1 MNNQVQ
7 EDAGAMQPQEK
18 VTYRPHVNGKRKLW
32 PSTRANAVSI
42 VLLVLTAGVGPGIAQ
57 TETELAPLHFTL
69 KQAVSMSLQKS
80 REISLA
86 RLQYETSRQEAGL
99 TRSQFLP
106 NLYTGSGVAYTSGF
120 PILAGGGAPALF
132 NLTYNQELFNL
143 PARGDVRAEEQ
154 KAERQRL
161 AMDAVR
167 DAVIERTVSAYLE
180 LAKVRRE
187 LELLRSERDSA
198 QKILD
203 YTRDRMQAGY
213 ELPIEVTRAQLTAA
227 QVEQRLA
234 QLEDQEETAAD
245 ELRFLLGLE
254 PDQPIEVTAESIP
267 PAADQTISNLVA
279 DALRNNPEV
288 KAAESERTASE
299 ERLRGERGGYW
310 PTIGLIGQY
319 NLLAKFN
326 NYDQFFNKF
335 QRNNFIAGIDIKIP
349 IFASRTGAAISF
361 ARANLTASQMQVEN
375 KRAQVSLDV
384 RHKARQAREMDT
396 GREVARL
403 ELELAQQNLQV
414 LQSQFQQGRA
424 SIRDLEMAQLDEN
437 EKWLA
442 FLDADLGRQ
451 KAELDLLRTTG
462 QLAQT
467 FQ

>member
-1 MNNQVQ
+1 V
-7 EDAGAMQPQEK
+7 A
-18 VTYRPHVNGKRKLW
+18 
-32 PSTRANAVSI
+32 I
-42 VLLVLTAGVGPGIAQ
+42 
-57 TETELAPLHFTL
+57 
-69 KQAVSMSLQKS
+69 SLQKS

-86 RLQYETSRQEAGL
+86 RLQYETSRQEAGV

-120 PILAGGGAPALF
+120 PLLAGGGAPALF

-143 PARGDVRAEEQ
+143 PARGDVRAGEQ
-154 KAERQRL
+154 KSEQQRFTI
-161 AMDAVR
+161 DAVR
-167 DAVIERTVSAYLE
+167 DGVIQRTVSTYLE
-180 LAKVRRE
+180 LAKVRRQ
-187 LELLRSERDSA
+187 LNLLVSERESA

-203 YTRDRMQAGY
+203 YTRQRAQAGY

-227 QVEQRLA
+227 QVEQRRA

-245 ELRFLLGLE
+245 QLRVLLALE
-254 PDQPIEVTAESIP
+254 PDQAVEVTAEDIP
-267 PAADQTISNLVA
+267 PAADQTIANLVA
-279 DALRNNPEV
+279 EALRNNPEV
-288 KAAESERTASE
+288 KTAESERTASE
-299 ERLRGERGGYW
+299 LRLKGERGGYW

-335 QRNNFIAGIDIKIP
+335 QRNNFIAGIDVKIP
-349 IFASRTGAAISF
+349 IFASHTSAAVSF

-384 RHKARQAREMDT
+384 RHQARRAREMDT
-396 GREVARL
+396 TREVARL

-424 SIRDLEMAQLDEN
+424 NIRDLEGGQLDEN

-442 FLDADLGRQ
+442 FLDAEFAHQ
-451 KAELDLLRTTG
+451 QAELDLLRTTG
-462 QLAQT
+462 QLAQV

>member
-1 MNNQVQ
+1 MQRKEGFSYRKQNN
-7 EDAGAMQPQEK
+7 
-18 VTYRPHVNGKRKLW
+18 NGRKLCR
-32 PSTRANAVSI
+32 SAANNAALAALLILATGVSP
-42 VLLVLTAGVGPGIAQ
+42 AMAQ
-57 TETELAPLHFTL
+57 SEEELSPLRFTL
-69 KQAVSMSLQKS
+69 KQAVTTSLQKS
-80 REISLA
+80 RDISLA
-86 RLQYETSRQEAGL
+86 RLQYETSRQEAGV

-120 PILAGGGAPALF
+120 PLLAGGGAPALF

-154 KAERQRL
+154 KTEQQRFTI
-161 AMDAVR
+161 DAVR
-167 DAVIERTVSAYLE
+167 DGVIQRTVSAYLE
-180 LAKVRRE
+180 LAKVRRQ
-187 LELLRSERDSA
+187 LELLRSERESA

-203 YTRDRMQAGY
+203 YTRQRAQAGY

-227 QVEQRLA
+227 QVEQRRA

-245 ELRFLLGLE
+245 QLRILLGLE
-254 PDQPIEVTAESIP
+254 PDQTIEVTAEEIP
-267 PAADQTISNLVA
+267 PAADQTITNLVA
-279 DALRNNPEV
+279 EALRNNPEV

-299 ERLRGERGGYW
+299 LRLKGERGGYW

-335 QRNNFIAGIDIKIP
+335 ERNNFIAGIDVKIP
-349 IFASRTGAAISF
+349 IFASHTGAAVSF

-384 RHKARQAREMDT
+384 RHKARQARQMDMT
-396 GREVARL
+396 REVARL

-424 SIRDLEMAQLDEN
+424 SIRELEGGQLDEN

-442 FLDADLGRQ
+442 FLDAEFAHQ
-451 KAELDLLRTTG
+451 QAELDLLRTTG
-462 QLAQT
+462 QLAQV

>member
-1 MNNQVQ
+1 MARDEKALYRELQ
-7 EDAGAMQPQEK
+7 E
-18 VTYRPHVNGKRKLW
+18 GKRNVWRLAR
-32 PSTRANAVSI
+32 SRTAHVVMFVFVVS
-42 VLLVLTAGVGPGIAQ
+42 ACPGMAQ
-57 TETELAPLHFTL
+57 TEGQLAPLRFTL
-69 KQAVSMSLQKS
+69 KEAVATSLQKS

-99 TRSQFLP
+99 SRSQFLP
-106 NLYTGSGVAYTSGF
+106 NLYTGSGIAYTSGF
-120 PILAGGGAPALF
+120 PLLAGGGAPALF

-143 PARGDVRAEEQ
+143 PARGDLRAQEQRAEQ
-154 KAERQRL
+154 QRL
-161 AMDAVR
+161 TMDAVR
-167 DAVIERTVSAYLE
+167 DGVIQRTASAYLE
-180 LAKVRRE
+180 LAKVRRQFE
-187 LELLRSERDSA
+187 LVRSERESA

-203 YTRDRMQAGY
+203 YTRQRMQAGY

-227 QVEQRLA
+227 KVEQRMA

-245 ELRFLLGLE
+245 QLRVLLGLE
-254 PDQPIEVTAESIP
+254 PDQPIEVSAENIP
-267 PAADQTISNLVA
+267 PAADQTINNLVTE
-279 DALRNNPEV
+279 ALRNNPEV

-299 ERLRGERGGYW
+299 QRLRGERGGYW
-310 PTIGLIGQY
+310 PTVGLIGQY

-335 QRNNFIAGIDIKIP
+335 QRNNFIAGIDVKIP
-349 IFASRTGAAISF
+349 IFASHTGAAISF

-384 RHKARQAREMDT
+384 RHKARQARQMDMN
-396 GREVARL
+396 REVARL

-424 SIRDLEMAQLDEN
+424 SIRDLEGGQLDEN

-442 FLDADLGRQ
+442 FLDAEYEHQ
-451 KAELDLLRTTG
+451 EAELDLLRSTG
-462 QLAQT
+462 QLAQA

>member
-1 MNNQVQ
+1 MQRKEESSYQEHHNQ
-7 EDAGAMQPQEK
+7 
-18 VTYRPHVNGKRKLW
+18 KRKLW
-32 PSTRANAVSI
+32 RSARTKAALI
-42 VLLVLTAGVGPGIAQ
+42 VLLVFAIGVCPGMAQNAG
-57 TETELAPLHFTL
+57 ELSPLRFTL
-69 KQAVSMSLQKS
+69 KQAVATSLQKS

-120 PILAGGGAPALF
+120 PLLAGGGAPALF

-154 KAERQRL
+154 KAEQQRFTV
-161 AMDAVR
+161 DAVR
-167 DAVIERTVSAYLE
+167 DGVIQRTVSAYLE
-180 LAKVRRE
+180 LAKVRRQ
-187 LELLRSERDSA
+187 LELLRSERESA

-203 YTRDRMQAGY
+203 YTRERMQAGY

-227 QVEQRLA
+227 QVERRRAL
-234 QLEDQEETAAD
+234 LDDQEETAAD
-245 ELRFLLGLE
+245 QLRLLLGLE
-254 PDQPIEVTAESIP
+254 PDQPIEVTAENIP
-267 PAADQTISNLVA
+267 PAADQTISNLVEE
-279 DALRNNPEV
+279 ALRNNPEV
-288 KAAESERTASE
+288 KTAESERTASE
-299 ERLRGERGGYW
+299 VRLKGERGGYW

-349 IFASRTGAAISF
+349 IFASHTGAAVAF

-384 RHKARQAREMDT
+384 RHKARQAREMDMN
-396 GREVARL
+396 RAVARL
-403 ELELAQQNLQV
+403 QLELAQQNLQV

-424 SIRDLEMAQLDEN
+424 SIRDLEGGQLDEN

-442 FLDADLGRQ
+442 FLDAEFAHQ
-451 KAELDLLRTTG
+451 QAELDLLRTTG
-462 QLAQT
+462 QLAQA

>member
-1 MNNQVQ
+1 
-7 EDAGAMQPQEK
+7 MQRK
-18 VTYRPHVNGKRKLW
+18 DGLSYREQNKDRRKLCR
-32 PSTRANAVSI
+32 SAANNAALAA
-42 VLLVLTAGVGPGIAQ
+42 LLILATGVCPAMAQ
-57 TETELAPLHFTL
+57 SEEELSPLRFTL
-69 KQAVSMSLQKS
+69 KQAVTTSLQKS
-80 REISLA
+80 RDISLA
-86 RLQYETSRQEAGL
+86 RLQYETSRQEAGV

-120 PILAGGGAPALF
+120 PLLAGGGAPALF

-154 KAERQRL
+154 KTEQQRFTI
-161 AMDAVR
+161 DAVR
-167 DAVIERTVSAYLE
+167 DGVIQRTVSAYLE
-180 LAKVRRE
+180 LAKVRRQ
-187 LELLRSERDSA
+187 LELLRSERESA

-203 YTRDRMQAGY
+203 YTRQRAQAGY

-227 QVEQRLA
+227 QVEQRRA

-245 ELRFLLGLE
+245 QLRLLLGLE
-254 PDQPIEVTAESIP
+254 PDQIIEVTAEEIP

-279 DALRNNPEV
+279 EALRDNPEV

-299 ERLRGERGGYW
+299 LRLKGERGGYW

-335 QRNNFIAGIDIKIP
+335 ERNNFIAGIDVKIP
-349 IFASRTGAAISF
+349 IFASHTGAAVSF

-384 RHKARQAREMDT
+384 RHKARQARQMDMT
-396 GREVARL
+396 REVARL

-424 SIRDLEMAQLDEN
+424 SIRELEGGQLDEN
-437 EKWLA
+437 ERWLA
-442 FLDADLGRQ
+442 FLDAEFAHQ
-451 KAELDLLRTTG
+451 QAELDLLRTTG
-462 QLAQT
+462 QLAQV

>member
-1 MNNQVQ
+1 MRRKEGCSYQEQKNN
-7 EDAGAMQPQEK
+7 
-18 VTYRPHVNGKRKLW
+18 RRK
-32 PSTRANAVSI
+32 PRRAATSNVA
-42 VLLVLTAGVGPGIAQ
+42 LTALLILASGVYPAMAQ
-57 TETELAPLHFTL
+57 NEGELSPLRFTL
-69 KQAVSMSLQKS
+69 KQAVATSLQKS
-80 REISLA
+80 RDISLA
-86 RLQYETSRQEAGL
+86 RLQYETSREEAGV

-120 PILAGGGAPALF
+120 PLLAGGGAPALF

-154 KAERQRL
+154 KTEQQRF
-161 AMDAVR
+161 AIDAVR
-167 DAVIERTVSAYLE
+167 DGVIQRTVSAYLE
-180 LAKVRRE
+180 LAKVRRQ
-187 LELLRSERDSA
+187 LELLGSERQSA

-203 YTRDRMQAGY
+203 YTRQRAQAGY

-227 QVEQRLA
+227 QVEQRRA

-245 ELRFLLGLE
+245 QLRLLLGLE
-254 PDQPIEVTAESIP
+254 PDQAIEVTAEEIP

-279 DALRNNPEV
+279 EALRDNPEV
-288 KAAESERTASE
+288 KAAESERIASE
-299 ERLRGERGGYW
+299 LRLKGQRGGYW
-310 PTIGLIGQY
+310 PTISLIGQY

-335 QRNNFIAGIDIKIP
+335 QRNNFIAGVDVKIP
-349 IFASRTGAAISF
+349 IFASHTSAAISF

-384 RHKARQAREMDT
+384 RHKARQARQMDMT
-396 GREVARL
+396 REVARL
-403 ELELAQQNLQV
+403 QLELAQQNLQV

-424 SIRDLEMAQLDEN
+424 SIRDLEGGQLDEN

-442 FLDADLGRQ
+442 FLDAEFAHQ
-451 KAELDLLRTTG
+451 QAELDLLRTTG
-462 QLAQT
+462 QLAQV

>member
-1 MNNQVQ
+1 
-7 EDAGAMQPQEK
+7 MQRKEGFS
-18 VTYRPHVNGKRKLW
+18 YREQNEERRKLCR
-32 PSTRANAVSI
+32 SAANNAALAA
-42 VLLVLTAGVGPGIAQ
+42 LLILATGVCPAMAQ
-57 TETELAPLHFTL
+57 SEQELSPLRFTL
-69 KQAVSMSLQKS
+69 KQAVATSLQKS

-86 RLQYETSRQEAGL
+86 RLQYETSRQEAGV

-120 PILAGGGAPALF
+120 PLLAGGGAPALF

-154 KAERQRL
+154 KTEQQRFTI
-161 AMDAVR
+161 DSVR
-167 DAVIERTVSAYLE
+167 DGVIQRTVSAYLE
-180 LAKVRRE
+180 LAKVRRQ
-187 LELLRSERDSA
+187 LELLGSERESA

-203 YTRDRMQAGY
+203 YTRQRAQAGY

-227 QVEQRLA
+227 QVEQRRA

-245 ELRFLLGLE
+245 QLRLLLGLE
-254 PDQPIEVTAESIP
+254 PDQTIEVTAEEIP

-279 DALRNNPEV
+279 EALRDNPEV

-299 ERLRGERGGYW
+299 LRLKGERGGYW

-335 QRNNFIAGIDIKIP
+335 ERNNFIAGIDVKIP
-349 IFASRTGAAISF
+349 IFASHTGAAVSF

-384 RHKARQAREMDT
+384 RHKARQARQMDMT
-396 GREVARL
+396 REVARL

-424 SIRDLEMAQLDEN
+424 SIREMEGGQLDEN

-442 FLDADLGRQ
+442 FLDAEFAHQ
-451 KAELDLLRTTG
+451 QAELDLLRTTG
-462 QLAQT
+462 QLAQV

>member
-1 MNNQVQ
+1 MRRKEGCSYQEQKNN
-7 EDAGAMQPQEK
+7 
-18 VTYRPHVNGKRKLW
+18 RRK
-32 PSTRANAVSI
+32 PRRAATSNVA
-42 VLLVLTAGVGPGIAQ
+42 LTALLIVASGVYPAMAQ
-57 TETELAPLHFTL
+57 NEGELSPLRFTL
-69 KQAVSMSLQKS
+69 KQAVATSLQKS
-80 REISLA
+80 RDISLA
-86 RLQYETSRQEAGL
+86 RLQYETSREEAGV

-120 PILAGGGAPALF
+120 PLLAGGGAPALF

-154 KAERQRL
+154 KTEQQRF
-161 AMDAVR
+161 AIDAVR
-167 DAVIERTVSAYLE
+167 DGVIQRTVSAYLE
-180 LAKVRRE
+180 LAKVRRQ
-187 LELLRSERDSA
+187 LELLGSERQSA

-203 YTRDRMQAGY
+203 YTRQRAQAGY

-227 QVEQRLA
+227 QVEQRRA

-245 ELRFLLGLE
+245 QLRLLLGLE
-254 PDQPIEVTAESIP
+254 PDQAIEVTAEEIP

-279 DALRNNPEV
+279 EALRDNPEV
-288 KAAESERTASE
+288 KAAESERIASE
-299 ERLRGERGGYW
+299 LRLKGQRGGYW
-310 PTIGLIGQY
+310 PTISLIGQY

-335 QRNNFIAGIDIKIP
+335 QRNNFIAGVDVKIP
-349 IFASRTGAAISF
+349 IFASHTSAAISF

-384 RHKARQAREMDT
+384 RHKARQARQMDMT
-396 GREVARL
+396 REVARL
-403 ELELAQQNLQV
+403 QLELAQQNLQV

-424 SIRDLEMAQLDEN
+424 SIRDLEGGQLDEN

-442 FLDADLGRQ
+442 FLDAEFAHQ
-451 KAELDLLRTTG
+451 QAELDLLRTTG
-462 QLAQT
+462 QLAQV

>member
-1 MNNQVQ
+1 MQREEKFFCREQRSN
-7 EDAGAMQPQEK
+7 DKARRSGAPAK
-18 VTYRPHVNGKRKLW
+18 AAL
-32 PSTRANAVSI
+32 I
-42 VLLVLTAGVGPGIAQ
+42 VLLVFAVGACPGSAQ
-57 TETELAPLHFTL
+57 TIEGLAPLRFTL
-69 KQAVSMSLQKS
+69 KEAVQTSVQKS

-86 RLQYETSRQEAGL
+86 RLQYETSRQQAGL
-99 TRSQFLP
+99 QRSQFLP

-120 PILAGGGAPALF
+120 PLLAGGGAPALF

-143 PARGDVRAEEQ
+143 PARGDVRAGEQ
-154 KAERQRL
+154 KAEEQRL
-161 AMDAVR
+161 TIDAVR
-167 DAVIERTVSAYLE
+167 DSVIQRTVSAYLE
-180 LAKVRRE
+180 LSKVRRQ
-187 LELLRSERDSA
+187 LELLRNERQSA

-203 YTRDRMQAGY
+203 FTRQRMQAGY

-245 ELRFLLGLE
+245 QLRLLLGLE
-254 PDQPIEVTAESIP
+254 PDQPIEVTAENIP
-267 PAADQTISNLVA
+267 PAADQTINQLVA
-279 DALRNNPEV
+279 EALQNNPEV
-288 KAAESERTASE
+288 KVAESERTASE
-299 ERLRGERGGYW
+299 LHLKGERGGYW

-335 QRNNFIAGIDIKIP
+335 QRNNFIAGIDVKIP
-349 IFASRTGAAISF
+349 IFASRTSASVAF
-361 ARANLTASQMQVEN
+361 ARADLTASRMQVEN
-375 KRAQVSLDV
+375 KRAQVSLEV
-384 RHKARQAREMDT
+384 RHKARLTREMDT

-403 ELELAQQNLQV
+403 QLELAQQNLQV

-424 SIRDLEMAQLDEN
+424 SIRDLENGQLDEN

-442 FLDADLGRQ
+442 FLDAEYAHQ
-451 KAELDLLRTTG
+451 QAELDLLRTTG

>member
-1 MNNQVQ
+1 MRRKEGCSYQEQKNN
-7 EDAGAMQPQEK
+7 
-18 VTYRPHVNGKRKLW
+18 RRKLR
-32 PSTRANAVSI
+32 RAATSNVA
-42 VLLVLTAGVGPGIAQ
+42 LTALLIVASGVYPAMAQ
-57 TETELAPLHFTL
+57 NEGELSPLRFTL
-69 KQAVSMSLQKS
+69 KQAVATSLQKS
-80 REISLA
+80 RDISLA
-86 RLQYETSRQEAGL
+86 RLQYETSREEAGV

-120 PILAGGGAPALF
+120 PLLAGGGAPALF

-154 KAERQRL
+154 KTEQQRF
-161 AMDAVR
+161 AIDAVR
-167 DAVIERTVSAYLE
+167 DGVIQRTVSAYLE
-180 LAKVRRE
+180 LAKVRRQ
-187 LELLRSERDSA
+187 LELLGSERQSA

-203 YTRDRMQAGY
+203 YTRQRAQAGY

-227 QVEQRLA
+227 QVEQRRA

-245 ELRFLLGLE
+245 QLRLLLGLE
-254 PDQPIEVTAESIP
+254 PDQAIEVTAEEIP

-279 DALRNNPEV
+279 EALRDNPEV
-288 KAAESERTASE
+288 KAAESERIASE
-299 ERLRGERGGYW
+299 LRLKGQRGGYW
-310 PTIGLIGQY
+310 PTISLIGQY

-335 QRNNFIAGIDIKIP
+335 QRNNFIAGVDVKIP
-349 IFASRTGAAISF
+349 IFASHTSAAISF

-384 RHKARQAREMDT
+384 RHKARQARQMDMT
-396 GREVARL
+396 REVARL
-403 ELELAQQNLQV
+403 QLELAQQNLQV

-424 SIRDLEMAQLDEN
+424 SIRDLEGGQLDEN

-442 FLDADLGRQ
+442 FLDAEFAHQ
-451 KAELDLLRTTG
+451 QAELDLLRTTG
-462 QLAQT
+462 QLAQV

>member
-1 MNNQVQ
+1 MRRKEGCSYQEQKNN
-7 EDAGAMQPQEK
+7 
-18 VTYRPHVNGKRKLW
+18 RRK
-32 PSTRANAVSI
+32 PRRAATSNVA
-42 VLLVLTAGVGPGIAQ
+42 LTALLIVASGVYPAMAQ
-57 TETELAPLHFTL
+57 NEGELSPLRFTL
-69 KQAVSMSLQKS
+69 KQAVSTSLQKS
-80 REISLA
+80 RDISLA
-86 RLQYETSRQEAGL
+86 RLQYETSREEAGV

-120 PILAGGGAPALF
+120 PLLAGGGAPALF

-154 KAERQRL
+154 KTEQQRF
-161 AMDAVR
+161 AIDAVR
-167 DAVIERTVSAYLE
+167 DGVIQRTVSAYLE
-180 LAKVRRE
+180 LAKVRRQ
-187 LELLRSERDSA
+187 LELLGSERQSA

-203 YTRDRMQAGY
+203 YTRQRAQAGY

-227 QVEQRLA
+227 QVERRRA

-245 ELRFLLGLE
+245 QLRLLLGLE
-254 PDQPIEVTAESIP
+254 PDQAIEVTAEEIP

-279 DALRNNPEV
+279 EALHDNPEV
-288 KAAESERTASE
+288 KAAESERIASE
-299 ERLRGERGGYW
+299 LRLKGQRGGYW
-310 PTIGLIGQY
+310 PTISLIGQY

-335 QRNNFIAGIDIKIP
+335 QRNNFIAGVDVKIP
-349 IFASRTGAAISF
+349 IFASHTSAAISF

-384 RHKARQAREMDT
+384 RHKARQARQMDMT
-396 GREVARL
+396 REVARL
-403 ELELAQQNLQV
+403 ELDLAQQNLQV

-424 SIRDLEMAQLDEN
+424 SIRDLEGGQLDEN

-442 FLDADLGRQ
+442 FLDAEFAHQ
-451 KAELDLLRTTG
+451 QAELDLLRTTG
-462 QLAQT
+462 QLAQV